1 MCPYIKVCFT
11 EPIVYIQLQKYFSA
25 QSVSS
30 MCFNAERKQPYI
42 NNHWCCLLLYVSLIN
57 AFEGKGLLDEETY
70 TSSNPFKT
78 AILNEKVFPSDTLIR
93 FYSSYSCMFYN
104 HAPFSGRLYALVY
117 FLCRSLSFLCSLTFS
132 SGSGQPG
139 DETASHTLFSSH
151 SHRLTQT
158 QMSHIAPF
166 FFCLSRCTPVGL
178 HYCP

>member
-1 MCPYIKVCFT
+1 MLTATV
-11 EPIVYIQLQKYFSA
+11 FSLKSA
-25 QSVSS
+25 
-30 MCFNAERKQPYI
+30 
-42 NNHWCCLLLYVSLIN
+42 L
-57 AFEGKGLLDEETY
+57 EGKGHLDEDTY
-70 TSSNPFKT
+70 RSSKPLNT
-78 AILNEKVFPSDTLIR
+78 ALLNKVFPSDTLID
-93 FYSSYSCMFYN
+93 FHPSYSCMFYN

-117 FLCRSLSFLCSLTFS
+117 FLHRSLSFLCSLTFS